1 MADFVFVA
9 ILLKITRLCSLPNLQ
24 NLIYYDSSHGF
35 QLNVLAKQREE
46 EFVSRSRLTGC
57 NFEFLLT
64 L

>member
-1 MADFVFVA
+1 MTDFVFTA

-24 NLIYYDSSHGF
+24 NLIYYDSSYGF

-46 EFVSRSRLTGC
+46 DFVSTFRLSGC